1 MYQKVRLTVGTQFFE
16 AKGAIVVAAQSH
28 LSHTVCTHGSDCR
41 PVLAPQRVANASR
54 ESDRCA
60 LRESAAADISTL
72 DARNAPSYGSHEP
85 SVGSVVPAG
94 DIPLLHQDPI
104 VPAAVSGGATLG
116 RDLDVM
122 LVELERVFTALRRL
136 ESSLAAPAASKS
148 STFH

>member
-41 PVLAPQRVANASR
+41 PVLAPQRVANGSR

-104 VPAAVSGGATLG
+104 VSAAVSGGLG
-116 RDLDVM
+116 YDLDVM
-122 LVELERVFTALRRL
+122 LVELEHVFTALRRL